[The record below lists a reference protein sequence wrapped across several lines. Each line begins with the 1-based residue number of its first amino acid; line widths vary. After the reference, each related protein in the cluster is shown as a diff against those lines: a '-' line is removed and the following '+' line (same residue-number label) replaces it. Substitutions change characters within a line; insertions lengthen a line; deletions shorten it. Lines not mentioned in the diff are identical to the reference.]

1 MKWNLLKVKDKK
13 TYKGKLFQD
22 KNKAR
27 LVALYDKRA
36 SIELHKFTND
46 YVPIQH

>member
-1 MKWNLLKVKDKK
+1 M
-13 TYKGKLFQD
+13 YKLFRKSKKIQD

-27 LVALYDKRA
+27 LVVLYDKRA